1 MAGSSRDGLVT
12 LPELYR
18 LVEESLSKRLEHFHL
33 ARAAFWI
40 LLAPVLL
47 LSALKD
53 QVWVVILL
61 SLYAN
66 LAGDVSSWQAGRA
79 ERRSLEHP

>member
-1 MAGSSRDGLVT
+1 VARSARDELVT
-12 LPELYR
+12 LPELHR
-18 LVEESLSKRLEHFHL
+18 LVEEPMSKRLEHFHL

-47 LSALKD
+47 LTPLKNE
-53 QVWVVILL
+53 VWVVILL